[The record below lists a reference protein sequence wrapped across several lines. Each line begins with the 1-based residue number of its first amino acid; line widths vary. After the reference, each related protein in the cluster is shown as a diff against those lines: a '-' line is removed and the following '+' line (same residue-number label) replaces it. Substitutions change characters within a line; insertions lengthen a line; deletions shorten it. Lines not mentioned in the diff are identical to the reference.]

1 MATKPPLECP
11 LCHDPI
17 RHGQK
22 LEHHLVH
29 NHQKRQL
36 AKFVATET
44 VAMESNEISE

>member
-11 LCHDPI
+11 ICHAQI
-17 RHGQK
+17 RHGHK
-22 LEHHLVH
+22 LEHHLID
-29 NHQKRQL
+29 NHRKRQL